1 MCKKIVIFI
10 IITLY
15 KLILGSIGLVLVS
28 GILLVNQRFLYWFL
42 FSIISHNIFSEYMM
56 AR

>member
-42 FSIISHNIFSEYMM
+42 FSIISHNIFSEYTM